1 MRTLAVEAQSRNS
14 QDGINIVS
22 GGGGGGEVFSYRGR
36 NGQVK
41 NSLRKEVMEAIK
53 GIELPLIFFNLEVD
67 SYALATNLVLASY

>member
-1 MRTLAVEAQSRNS
+1 MRALAVETQPRNS

-22 GGGGGGEVFSYRGR
+22 GGVELQGEKRP
-36 NGQVK
+36 VK

-53 GIELPLIFFNLEVD
+53 GIELPLIFFNLEAD